1 MLCPIEP
8 KSWRDGCWT
17 RRSIPTTNNKQ
28 HEYQQQ
34 HYGDERCEPS
44 ANSVHVHQEDIG
56 TSGWPGPKQD
66 GPIVQLFNPNNCRI
80 ILNAT
85 PFAQAAIFLQ
95 MWQTQVV
102 QTQHALTGI
111 DYHVIPGSGTLICNV
126 NCKVRFDE
134 SGKDKMGQDATVPV
148 QPINASGNGNGNRLN
163 DMNKASLY
171 GAHISVFLFNWLST
185 TGFSETTSTAW
196 YRGLTTTWF
205 INPMIL
211 CWEFN
216 EGSRPTYEIKKPIYT
231 SKP

>member
-1 MLCPIEP
+1 MN
-8 KSWRDGCWT
+8 
-17 RRSIPTTNNKQ
+17 TNSNTMVMNDANQAQIASTFTKKILAHLDDPDPNKMAQ
-28 HEYQQQ
+28 F
-34 HYGDERCEPS
+34 
-44 ANSVHVHQEDIG
+44 
-56 TSGWPGPKQD
+56 
-66 GPIVQLFNPNNCRI
+66 VQLFNPNNCRI

-163 DMNKASLY
+163 DMNKARPLWGPYFGLSLQLIIDDRIFRNDFS
-171 GAHISVFLFNWLST
+171 GVISGFN
-185 TGFSETTSTAW
+185 
-196 YRGLTTTWF
+196 Y
-205 INPMIL
+205 NMV
-211 CWEFN
+211 
-216 EGSRPTYEIKKPIYT
+216 YKPDDSLLRIQ
-231 SKP
+231 